1 MVADLAHG
9 VLSDEKRSIFI
20 GRDLL
25 ERIKFIREG
34 EFHETEGE
42 PTLRLIGDVQTVDAR
57 GATIRKGFVTPA
69 DLIQEF
75 LDMSAPYDPKE
86 YIKCAIEGGNGAR
99 LPIYY
104 YARKAGL
111 GDLELADF
119 IMRTGA
125 PLKRREMYR
134 DRAIGKISA
143 FHKAGGRAADL
154 VSKIS
159 ANVQFEIKDA
169 NDAANFGRALAA
181 LNSKPVTNLQDMLAS
196 AGYSHN
202 ISASPQCVA
211 EQRRCWWRRSAQFL
225 FVVKRRPRLC
235 VLPREG

>member
-1 MVADLAHG
+1 
-9 VLSDEKRSIFI
+9 
-20 GRDLL
+20 
-25 ERIKFIREG
+25 
-34 EFHETEGE
+34 
-42 PTLRLIGDVQTVDAR
+42 VQTVDAR

-181 LNSKPVTNLQDMLAS
+181 LNSKPVTNLQDMLAMLKICIKVIQRSDKQSWMS
-196 AGYSHN
+196 A
-202 ISASPQCVA
+202 V
-211 EQRRCWWRRSAQFL
+211 RRGIA
-225 FVVKRRPRLC
+225 RLDE
-235 VLPREG
+235 LYFRETS